1 MDDFFGLP
9 VERHWAGDMGHI
21 EEASLQANELKNE
34 LFKVEVLLKADIDG
48 AGDAITS
55 GVSNH
60 IVVEV

>member
-1 MDDFFGLP
+1 
-9 VERHWAGDMGHI
+9 MGHI